1 MSNRRSSP
9 KKERRRY
16 AIQLTLSSLL
26 LLSIGLVFLLAWVF
40 SLGIMV
46 GRGFLPSTIGS
57 FSSLKEKA
65 SQDVEEEAI
74 HHLMPLK
81 DEELTFYEKLV
92 SKKERAKKRLP
103 PDRFSKDQDTKKEVS
118 HVPDNTLSYS
128 VQVAALKDKG
138 KTEKLVGRLTGLG
151 YPAYYYQ
158 TLINDE
164 IYYRIRCGPFPNL
177 KEVRECAKRLADRE
191 GFEPF
196 IIHPASSD

>member
-1 MSNRRSSP
+1 
-9 KKERRRY
+9 
-16 AIQLTLSSLL
+16 
-26 LLSIGLVFLLAWVF
+26 
-40 SLGIMV
+40 MV

-65 SQDVEEEAI
+65 SKDVEEEAI

-92 SKKERAKKRLP
+92 SKKETTKKRLLS
-103 PDRFSKDQDTKKEVS
+103 DRFSKDQDKKKEVS
-118 HVPDNTLSYS
+118 RLPDDTRSYS

-138 KTEKLVGRLTGLG
+138 KTEELVERLTRLG
-151 YPAYYYQ
+151 YQAYYYQ
-158 TLINDE
+158 TLINGE

-177 KEVRECAKRLADRE
+177 KEVRECAKRLAERE

-196 IIHPASSD
+196 IIHPSSSD